1 MPDREVIRVVQFVYN
16 TPSYLRGSSWPLK
29 IQKVKNVQNLKFFVN
44 LNLISHSGK
53 TSLLP
58 TILICRVTLGKW

>member
-1 MPDREVIRVVQFVYN
+1 MAIEDPE
-16 TPSYLRGSSWPLK
+16 GKK
-29 IQKVKNVQNLKFFVN
+29 IVQNLKSFVN

-58 TILICRVTLGKW
+58 TILICRVTLGKNGETIRGWLTFRQKCHMADHG